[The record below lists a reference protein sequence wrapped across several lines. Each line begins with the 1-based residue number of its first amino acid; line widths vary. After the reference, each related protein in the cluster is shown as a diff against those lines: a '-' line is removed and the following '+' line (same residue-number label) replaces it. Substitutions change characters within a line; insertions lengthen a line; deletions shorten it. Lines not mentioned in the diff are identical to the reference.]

1 MKSAAEGAR
10 GRGGG
15 GQGDVPKVP
24 PPAPVPPAAPRRLSV
39 TSAPPHPAVQ
49 LLRSPL
55 PAPGGGATTGE
66 AAALPHRQR
75 PRPHTD
81 PGSRPGLQG
90 PGRWRDIGPM
100 DDDRPLFSTFRPEDN
115 AASTQPGN
123 GATPLQPPR
132 AEQPPEQR
140 DAQGRAPPGWPP
152 PGGGAQPELVALWA
166 RTRLW
171 FEQTQARRLGAEG
184 ELPAWFHG
192 FISRRETEQLL
203 RDRPPGCFLVRFS
216 ESTVGFVLSYRG
228 RERCRHFVLD
238 QLPDGRYVI
247 LGERSAHAELAAL
260 LRHYAAAPVAPYR
273 EFLTVPCPRQ
283 DKPHGGVQP
292 PGTSSPSP
300 ATPPAYSTVAKRPPG
315 AGQAAGDG
323 TEGGSGE
330 VKARLGGG
338 NGGASRAAAGCRDV
352 VGVRTAPVH
361 GDAAGVGMAQV
372 PGAAPNP
379 PFLSLSPR
387 LPAPPRRS
395 RPRWAP
401 RQPPRGHA
409 AGLGAE
415 GQPPR
420 VPTPRCS
427 VKPSPPSRPR
437 PSTSSSCA
445 STPTRSPAS
454 ARSQRSPSPST
465 PWAGAAAPLPRRT
478 STPRWRWPSGS
489 CPPCSPGGRGAPS
502 PRCPPR
508 RGRPPSRRAAGSSA
522 ASPAKLPGGGS
533 PRRLPPW
540 AVGREEPPAHPWRC
554 VSPPSH
560 HGGAGSQAPGGI
572 AWGRAL
578 QPSLPPRLRHHLTGG
593 GGFPPRPIPRPQG
606 TPRWSLMTPFTARGR
621 AAPRDLQP
629 PRGRRGRRTFTSS
642 FPESGPEARR

>member
-10 GRGGG
+10 GREGG

-39 TSAPPHPAVQ
+39 TSAPPRPAVQ

-81 PGSRPGLQG
+81 PGSCPGLRG
-90 PGRWRDIGPM
+90 PGRRRDIGPM

-323 TEGGSGE
+323 TEGSSGEAPGTPPPLPAKVGSSSAPQGPRSRAGSG
-330 VKARLGGG
+330 
-338 NGGASRAAAGCRDV
+338 
-352 VGVRTAPVH
+352 
-361 GDAAGVGMAQV
+361 
-372 PGAAPNP
+372 GAAPEGPYAQVQREAVPAEP
-379 PFLSLSPR
+379 PEAKYQQLVRFHTYAEPR
-387 LPAPPRRS
+387 ECAEPEEPIPFYAMGRGCGPAPEENVYSEVALAQRELPPLLPRGARGPVSTLPPKARAPTEPARRRLFRS
-395 RPRWAP
+395 FSSQASRR
-401 RQPPRGHA
+401 RQPP
-409 AGLGAE
+409 
-415 GQPPR
+415 
-420 VPTPRCS
+420 
-427 VKPSPPSRPR
+427 
-437 PSTSSSCA
+437 
-445 STPTRSPAS
+445 
-454 ARSQRSPSPST
+454 
-465 PWAGAAAPLPRRT
+465 AAPTLG
-478 STPRWRWPSGS
+478 SGQ
-489 CPPCSPGGRGAPS
+489 RGAPS
-502 PRCPPR
+502 PPLEAPR
-508 RGRPPSRRAAGSSA
+508 NPSLEFDDPIYGQRKSSA
-522 ASPAKLPGGGS
+522 
-533 PRRLPPW
+533 
-540 AVGREEPPAHPWRC
+540 
-554 VSPPSH
+554 
-560 HGGAGSQAPGGI
+560 
-572 AWGRAL
+572 
-578 QPSLPPRLRHHLTGG
+578 T
-593 GGFPPRPIPRPQG
+593 RP
-606 TPRWSLMTPFTARGR
+606 
-621 AAPRDLQP
+621 AAPAGQEGQENIYEQL
-629 PRGRRGRRTFTSS
+629 
-642 FPESGPEARR
+642 SGERP